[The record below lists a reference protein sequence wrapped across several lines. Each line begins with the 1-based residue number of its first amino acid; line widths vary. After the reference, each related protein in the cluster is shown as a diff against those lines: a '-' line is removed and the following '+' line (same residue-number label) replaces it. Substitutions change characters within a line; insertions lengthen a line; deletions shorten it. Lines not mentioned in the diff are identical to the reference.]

1 MISVAKKKKKR
12 RVKLKNILIF
22 FLILI
27 GIISIFYYAIKM
39 PIHNIYIENNEI
51 VSDDEV
57 IKLAKLENYPS
68 FLLTKKSDMEKN
80 IKKNQYIEDVKIQK
94 KFGNI
99 ILISVKEYQAV
110 TIIKEKKLLLSNGLE
125 IENTYDLS
133 DIPVL
138 VNEIEDKKVYRNFA
152 KKLGLIKKDILRQ
165 ISQIEYNP
173 SEVDKERFLLYMSDG
188 NIVYIT
194 LTKITK
200 LNKYNQI
207 KDKLEGKTGIIYL
220 DAGDYVELNN

>member
-1 MISVAKKKKKR
+1 MAKKKKKR

-27 GIISIFYYAIKM
+27 GIIRIFYYAIKM

>member
-1 MISVAKKKKKR
+1 MAKKKKKR